1 MPCGAGNSSVL
12 LLAILSALAL
22 GPSSTSAKPLPYPP
36 LTVLHGTLLT
46 TANSDFE
53 GHDGAFAAAA
63 NWHSENTLQKSDDDQ
78 AAPYFACTA
87 PSILTTTTTTAPPAD
102 TQAGVIGHHTL
113 SRLQSILNSQWS
125 SGKDKVRVVSN
136 SDKHGVCFV
145 ATATLAEAE
154 GILTKSSE
162 EGLLVSWVPFPSVLK
177 LAPGLLNHNDNGEGA
192 HEGIGKSVDVD
203 SNVEEGH
210 HKGRKLNAHS
220 KSNAR
225 RRLTTTHGDRAT
237 IGDEVHGLEVELAPG
252 LLPARRHREDAARGA
267 SSSDMFAG
275 EWGEDLMSEKLDL
288 YGLGFWSDASMSD
301 GADGHLA
308 RPGGAVRAREW
319 TRAADVVHELSSSGG
334 PTPGEVCSWDELV
347 VYHTDDDLLT
357 VKGARAAATAA
368 VSCDCIIC
376 CYCCT
381 VVPVM
386 LFVLA
391 LGNGN
396 YYAVTINIIIVVGV
410 ELYSTRT
417 SVRLCF

>member
-1 MPCGAGNSSVL
+1 MSCGAGKSSVL
-12 LLAILSALAL
+12 SLAILSALAL
-22 GPSSTSAKPLPYPP
+22 GPSSISAKPLPYPP

-46 TANSDFE
+46 TARSDFE

-63 NWHSENTLQKSDDDQ
+63 NWHSKNTLQKSDDDQ

-87 PSILTTTTTTAPPAD
+87 PSILTTTTTTATPAD
-102 TQAGVIGHHTL
+102 TQTGVIGHQTL

-136 SDKHGVCFV
+136 SDKHGVCFI

-162 EGLLVSWVPFPSVLK
+162 EGLLESWVPFPSVLK
-177 LAPGLLNHNDNGEGA
+177 LAPGLLNHNDNGEGT
-192 HEGIGKSVDVD
+192 HEGIGKSGDVD
-203 SNVEEGH
+203 SNGEEDH
-210 HKGRKLNAHS
+210 HKGRRLNAHS

-237 IGDEVHGLEVELAPG
+237 SEVHGLEVELAPG
-252 LLPARRHREDAARGA
+252 LLPARRYREDAAGGA
-267 SSSDMFAG
+267 SNSDKFAG
-275 EWGEDLMSEKLDL
+275 EWSEDLMSESLDL

-319 TRAADVVHELSSSGG
+319 THAADVVHELSSSGG
-334 PTPGEVCSWDELV
+334 PTPGEVCSWDGLL

-357 VKGARAAATAA
+357 VKGARTAATAA
-368 VSCDCIIC
+368 VSCDCIL
-376 CYCCT
+376 CYLSCH
-381 VVPVM
+381 
-386 LFVLA
+386 
-391 LGNGN
+391 
-396 YYAVTINIIIVVGV
+396 
-410 ELYSTRT
+410 LY
-417 SVRLCF
+417 